1 MMFITG
7 PLFSGKRRL
16 AQELFGGAESDLR
29 CAFDVH
35 ELAARR
41 EDIEALAEA
50 LAQLDVVTAAELGCG
65 VVPLDPGERAARER
79 AGRLACMLAARADTV
94 VRVFCGI
101 PKVIKEPG
109 K

>member
-1 MMFITG
+1 MILITG

-16 AQELFGGAESDLR
+16 AEELFGDCGR

-35 ELAARR
+35 ERAAHCG
-41 EDIEALAEA
+41 DLEALADELSSCDA
-50 LAQLDVVTAAELGCG
+50 VTAAEVGGG

-79 AGRLACMLAARADTV
+79 AGRLSCLLAERADTV

-101 PKVIKEPG
+101 PTVIKGSLP
-109 K
+109 